1 MNMFGTKYKTSAQV
15 VWTGLSVETV
25 MLSVLHLRMV
35 KIVSKNASVSQVTVI
50 MFSDVDG
57 QNLIVKMVSTD
68 NSVKKVVV
76 TQVMA
81 KNVSCYASVNH
92 NFVTL
97 QMDVSMVLP
106 QDLYQKRRRKIQQRM

>member
-57 QNLIVKMVSTD
+57 QNLIVKMVHPNLTYVHVSRWYYHRTCI
-68 NSVKKVVV
+68 
-76 TQVMA
+76 
-81 KNVSCYASVNH
+81 KNDGGKYSSECDWKFDT
-92 NFVTL
+92 NFNGI
-97 QMDVSMVLP
+97 S
-106 QDLYQKRRRKIQQRM
+106 R